1 MGCTNSTEKKPP
13 TPSPVAN
20 GQQTPK
26 TTLPDESTSSPM
38 TKAQKNKPPPLERV
52 DGVNS
57 PKPDY
62 KSLRLVVADAEAV
75 LKSMSISPEEKS
87 LVALSFINTLADVL
101 RNSYRLKKDAV
112 TEAIEDLCSDPQI
125 TIHRSVI
132 PQATQGAREEFVSH
146 LISSWIAK
154 NPAGKPT
161 LSSELANEVLVEN
174 QITPW
179 KTVPMRFGD
188 CYKEL
193 LRIGDSE
200 YTNAVFHK
208 YAEGNLTMSAQQFL
222 NFLIE
227 CQHSD
232 AATLKI
238 AEEKTKERFGA
249 VGTRFTF
256 ALYLQSLTLN
266 TARDPRCGGTVWQDM
281 TQPLPQYMVRTTMAD
296 SEDELECSL
305 ALGARAIVLH
315 CREDGEEVMCG
326 SASLDRMLHIIKE
339 EGFSRST
346 YPLMLCL
353 APELA
358 LTVSLQDKIATALH
372 TILGDELLAKG
383 MMFSGATINDPQFS
397 PAALQRRIL
406 VVSSQAPLKPFVGFN
421 VADMN
426 RTGLGVKVTSVVA
439 HTPAAKAGVVR
450 GDWFTHINNEQIRDK
465 SHLKAVLGKLQL
477 GEEFTMRREN
487 LDDVTIV
494 TGGTV
499 DGDMS
504 NSKELSRIVFLKFT
518 ETSKDNSPWDICQID
533 SDEGFREIEGNTAQ
547 ALDALAALRDR
558 LSHHFSFTTLP
569 KPPLATIS
577 AATHAGVQLI
587 CASRSIDDQKWSRGF
602 FSDNGDCGYVQKS
615 NVDCLI
621 NGFRIE
627 LKCPPPH
634 YYNWS
639 IAAVRGTVFGVG
651 SVKVD
656 EDKFALEVTG
666 ADTLTVFSFQ
676 VTLMP
681 PITGPNGESSVRSMP
696 ALPTSPNKAFAE
708 SIAAPIV
715 LSGSLPLAILR
726 LGIRSCASMEEKD
739 EGKIRNMPSLPIL
752 AEITAIQPLEGAGH

>member
-1 MGCTNSTEKKPP
+1 MGCNQSSEKKPQP
-13 TPSPVAN
+13 PSPDN
-20 GQQTPK
+20 GTNGSNEPTGVVGDS
-26 TTLPDESTSSPM
+26 TTSPT
-38 TKAQKNKPPPLERV
+38 TKKNQKSKPPPLERTATS
-52 DGVNS
+52 DS

-62 KSLRLVVADAEAV
+62 KSLRLVVADAEEV
-75 LKSMSISPEEKS
+75 LKCMSIDPEEKK

-112 TEAIEDLCSDPQI
+112 TEAVEELCNDPKI
-125 TIHRSVI
+125 VIHRSVI
-132 PQATQGAREEFVSH
+132 PLATQGAREEFISH

-154 NPAGKPT
+154 NPSGEPT
-161 LSSELANEVLVEN
+161 LPSELANEVLVEN

-193 LRIGDSE
+193 LRIGDSD

-208 YAEGNLTMSAQQFL
+208 YSDGNLTMTAQQFL
-222 NFLIE
+222 TFLLE

-232 AATLKI
+232 AATLKT

-281 TQPLPQYMVRTTMAD
+281 TQPLPQYMVRTTVVD
-296 SEDELECSL
+296 NEEELECSL
-305 ALGARAIVLH
+305 ALGARAVVLR
-315 CREDGEEVMCG
+315 CREENQVVMAG
-326 SASLDRMLHIIKE
+326 TATLDRMLHIIKE
-339 EGFSRST
+339 EGFAKST

-353 APELA
+353 APELVLSVA
-358 LTVSLQDKIATALH
+358 LQDKIAKTLH

-397 PAALQRRIL
+397 PAALQRRVL
-406 VVSSQAPLKPFVGFN
+406 VVSSQAPLKPYVGFN

-450 GDWFTHINNEQIRDK
+450 GDWFTHINNEQIQDK
-465 SHLKAVLGKLQL
+465 SHLKSVLAKLQL

-499 DGDMS
+499 EGDEV
-504 NSKELSRIVFLKFT
+504 NSKELSNIVFLKFT
-518 ETSKDNSPWDICQID
+518 PEAKDNSPWDICWID
-533 SDEGFREIEGNTAQ
+533 SEVGFRETQGITPEAI
-547 ALDALAALRDR
+547 AACEVRREQLTN
-558 LSHHFSFTTLP
+558 HFTYTELP
-569 KPPLATIS
+569 KSSPETITS
-577 AATHAGVQLI
+577 ATHAGVQLI
-587 CASRSIDDQKWSRGF
+587 CASRSTIDQKWSRGF

-615 NVDCLI
+615 HVDCLM
-621 NGFRIE
+621 NGFRIQ

-634 YYNWS
+634 YYNWT
-639 IAAVRGTVFGVG
+639 IAGVRATIYGVG
-651 SVKVD
+651 EVKVD
-656 EDKFALEVTG
+656 EEKFCIEVTG
-666 ADTLTVFSFQ
+666 ADTLSVFTFQ

-681 PITGPNGESSVRSMP
+681 PIVAANGETSVRYMP
-696 ALPTSPNKAFAE
+696 ALPTSPNKAMAE
-708 SIAAPIV
+708 SIAKPIV
-715 LSGSLPLAILR
+715 LSGSLPLSILR
-726 LGIRSCASMEEKD
+726 LGIRSCSSVEEKD
-739 EGKIRNMPSLPIL
+739 EGKIRTMPTLPIL
-752 AEITAIQPLEGAGH
+752 AEITSIHPVAQ